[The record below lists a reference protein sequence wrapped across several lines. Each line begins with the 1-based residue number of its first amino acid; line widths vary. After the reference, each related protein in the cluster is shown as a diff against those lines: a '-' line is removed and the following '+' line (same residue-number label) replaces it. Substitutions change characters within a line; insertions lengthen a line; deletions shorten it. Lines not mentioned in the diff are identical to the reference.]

1 MIDDIDRKLTCN
13 FSLYELLRSDTAE
26 RRRSLLEE
34 QLNPPES
41 VVNNLTY
48 LAQTALQPIREIL
61 NYPIRVTSGYRSKG
75 LNKAVGGSARSQHVR
90 GEAADLT
97 INDSFLSDEN
107 TKEVRKSI
115 CQKVR
120 ELTGSELRPDVNANF
135 YLFAYICL
143 HLDDLDVDQ
152 IIHEY
157 GIARGR
163 PAWVHISASAN
174 KDRRQIV
181 AIGKRYSTE
190 RGMTLE
196 RALSFGT

>member
-13 FSLYELLRSDTAE
+13 FSLYELIRSDTAE
-26 RRRSLLEE
+26 RNKTLLEE
-34 QLNPPES
+34 QLDPPES
-41 VVNNLTY
+41 IVNNLTY
-48 LAQTALQPIREIL
+48 LAQTALQPIREKL

-75 LNKAVGGSARSQHVR
+75 VNKAVGGSARSQHVR
-90 GEAADLT
+90 GEAADL
-97 INDSFLSDEN
+97 ILDDAFLVDEN
-107 TKEVRKSI
+107 TKDIRVFI

-120 ELTGSELRPDVNANF
+120 ELTGSEIRPGVNANF

-143 HLDDLDVDQ
+143 HLEELDVDQ
-152 IIHEY
+152 VIHEY
-157 GIARGR
+157 GISRGR
-163 PAWVHISASAN
+163 PAWVHVSASTN